1 MKTTKKHYTR
11 PCISEII
18 INEHLMNGVSGEG
31 GSIIIPDTPSSGGDA
46 SSAAAKGNNSSMWD
60 FDEE

>member
-11 PCISEII
+11 PFISEII

-31 GSIIIPDTPSSGGDA
+31 ESIIITNTPISGGDA
-46 SSAAAKGNNSSMWD
+46 SNAAAKGNNSSMWD

>member
-31 GSIIIPDTPSSGGDA
+31 ESIIIPNTPIPGGNA
-46 SSAAAKGNNSSMWD
+46 SNAAAKGNNSSMWD

>member
-31 GSIIIPDTPSSGGDA
+31 GSIIIPDKAIPGGNA
-46 SSAAAKGNNSSMWD
+46 GNAAAKGNNSSLWD

>member
-31 GSIIIPDTPSSGGDA
+31 GSIIIHDTPISGGDA
-46 SSAAAKGNNSSMWD
+46 SNAAAKGNNSSMWA

>member
-31 GSIIIPDTPSSGGDA
+31 ESIIITNTSISGGDA
-46 SSAAAKGNNSSMWD
+46 SNAAAKGNNSSMWD

>member
-31 GSIIIPDTPSSGGDA
+31 ESIIITNTPIPGGDA
-46 SSAAAKGNNSSMWD
+46 SNAAAKGNNSSMWD

>member
-31 GSIIIPDTPSSGGDA
+31 ESIIITNI
-46 SSAAAKGNNSSMWD
+46 NNSINVVQSS
-60 FDEE
+60 